1 MKEALKKRWR
11 LLAGWALV
19 LVGLGVLGAGWVGVS
34 GNPDVARQISY
45 VVSGGI
51 GGLLAGIVGV
61 GLLVSNDIRED
72 RERLGRV
79 EAAMLELRDLLLAQQ
94 AQRAQTE
101 EPAAK
106 NGAPRRRAA
115 KAARSSQGE

>member
-1 MKEALKKRWR
+1 MKETLKKRWR
-11 LLAGWALV
+11 IIAGWALV
-19 LVGLGVLGAGWVGVS
+19 LVGLGVLGAGWYGVS

-94 AQRAQTE
+94 QDTPSAQ
-101 EPAAK
+101 
-106 NGAPRRRAA
+106 NGAPKRRSV
-115 KAARSSQGE
+115 KTSPGE